1 MDNESWIR
9 LSILYPL
16 PDDEHFERY
25 LFEQEI
31 CATLYAYGAATIN
44 EQDPTTLD
52 GKDLPPDTKALQ
64 CYFNADQAVEAS
76 EVSSAVEQLARQNGI
91 STTTQIETFSDNS
104 WKDGWKAYFKP
115 AQVSPRIAIRTPL
128 CEFTAPEGVKT
139 IVIEPGMAFGTGLHE
154 TTQLCIRQ
162 IDEISKENSI
172 SSMLDIGC
180 GSGVLSIAGALCG
193 IEHVD
198 GIDIDPICIEV
209 SAQNA
214 QDNGVSA
221 NFARTDLWDVE
232 RQYDL
237 VVANIISSV
246 LKSLR
251 DDMVAAMNSSGILVL
266 SGILVEEIDEVKTAF
281 TDGTNLAVVET
292 QTMGEWASIRF
303 KKTA

>member
-1 MDNESWIR
+1 
-9 LSILYPL
+9 
-16 PDDEHFERY
+16 
-25 LFEQEI
+25 
-31 CATLYAYGAATIN
+31 
-44 EQDPTTLD
+44 
-52 GKDLPPDTKALQ
+52 
-64 CYFNADQAVEAS
+64 
-76 EVSSAVEQLARQNGI
+76 
-91 STTTQIETFSDNS
+91 
-104 WKDGWKAYFKP
+104 
-115 AQVSPRIAIRTPL
+115 
-128 CEFTAPEGVKT
+128 
-139 IVIEPGMAFGTGLHE
+139 MAFGTGLHE